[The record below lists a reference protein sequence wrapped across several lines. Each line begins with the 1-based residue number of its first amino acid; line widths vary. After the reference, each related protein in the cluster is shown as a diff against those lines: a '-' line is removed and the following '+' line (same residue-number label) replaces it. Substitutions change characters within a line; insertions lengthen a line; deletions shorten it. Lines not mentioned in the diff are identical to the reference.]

1 MYVVLWGATKV
12 IHLAIAYK
20 IVNINDYKF
29 YKTELERILTE
40 NNQIR
45 EENQKLKKNH
55 KTLRNAK
62 KL

>member
-29 YKTELERILTE
+29 YKTKHVFFKAQYFAIW
-40 NNQIR
+40 I
-45 EENQKLKKNH
+45 
-55 KTLRNAK
+55 
-62 KL
+62 